1 MIYDTVLARSFSKHE
16 QKRLGYWA
24 LIACLFIVLSFF
36 TIFKPYLGPLQV
48 LNLRLSMGEDEK
60 LHLYNDTTSSWLIA
74 KEETIDSTLIVNDKR
89 SSQEEAEIMSGALV
103 VNDTDRTHEEAE
115 SSVAESIMNISS
127 IVNGTSNSQ
136 EVFRESVT
144 QNVKTNDTISSS
156 PQKVKEITSKDDF
169 MVNNT
174 NISLP
179 KATDAVTKN
188 NKMEP
193 LCTIMGRSDFCEIKG
208 DIRIDGSSYTVF
220 IVSSETDILAAEN
233 TSWRIRPY
241 ARKGDQTAMGA
252 VREWTLKLVAG
263 GSDIPQCTQNHSVPG
278 ILFSAGGYAGNHFH
292 AFTDIIVPLFS
303 TARPYNG
310 EVQFLITNGW
320 SAWIAKFKTILKA
333 LSRYELIN
341 IDNRKDIH
349 CFGSMTVGLK
359 RPSYKELS
367 IDPSKSPYSIKDFR
381 QFLRSSYSLKKTRAI
396 KIRNGAKKRPRLLII
411 SRKRSRA
418 FTNVG
423 EIVNMAER
431 LGFRVVVAEPG
442 MDVSGFSQIINSCDV
457 VMGVHGAG
465 LTNVVFLP
473 EKAVLIQVIPFGG
486 AEWLSRTFFEEPA
499 KDMNIRYLDYK
510 IRVEEST
517 LIQQYPADHAVL
529 RDPSVIGKQ
538 GWLAFQLIYLQ
549 KQNVTID
556 VNRFR
561 PTLVKALELLHQ

>member
-1 MIYDTVLARSFSKHE
+1 MMYDTVLARSFSKHE

-89 SSQEEAEIMSGALV
+89 SPQEEAEIMRLI

-115 SSVAESIMNISS
+115 SS
-127 IVNGTSNSQ
+127 
-136 EVFRESVT
+136 
-144 QNVKTNDTISSS
+144 
-156 PQKVKEITSKDDF
+156 EITSKDDF

-179 KATDAVTKN
+179 EATDALTKN

-220 IVSSETDILAAEN
+220 IVSSETDIPAAEN
-233 TSWRIRPY
+233 TSWRVRPY
-241 ARKGDQTAMGA
+241 ARKGDQAAMGA
-252 VREWTLKLVAG
+252 VREWTLKLV
-263 GSDIPQCTQNHSVPG
+263 
-278 ILFSAGGYAGNHFH
+278 AGNHFH

-320 SAWIAKFKTILKA
+320 SAWITKFKTILKA

-349 CFGSMTVGLK
+349 CFGSMTAGLK
-359 RPSYKELS
+359 RPSYKELV

-381 QFLRSSYSLKKTRAI
+381 QFLRSSYSLKKTRALT
-396 KIRNGAKKRPRLLII
+396 IRDGTRKRPRLHNHFKKKIA
-411 SRKRSRA
+411 S
-418 FTNVG
+418 
-423 EIVNMAER
+423 
-431 LGFRVVVAEPG
+431 
-442 MDVSGFSQIINSCDV
+442 IINSCDV

-465 LTNVVFLP
+465 LTNIVFLP

-510 IRVEEST
+510 IKVEEST

-529 RDPSVIGKQ
+529 KDPSVIGKQ
-538 GWLAFQLIYLQ
+538 GWLAFQSIYLQ